1 MKGNTMGQAPLYI
14 DIHVLQTLPPSCVN
28 RDDTGSPKTARFGG
42 VRRARVSSQAWK
54 KAMRDDLADLL
65 DDTMI
70 GQRTKD
76 AVGIIAERIE
86 LNKPELSSE
95 DVFSMAED
103 ALKATGVS
111 VKNGKTD
118 YLLFISPLQAEA
130 LASLAIDARETGTKI
145 AGKEVKTI
153 LNPKERPT
161 LNAADIA
168 LFGRMVADAPNLNV
182 DAASQVAHAI
192 GIEEANTEFDYYTA
206 MDDRSPDD
214 NAGAG
219 MIGTVEFLSSTLYR
233 YATLDVYHLCENLGA
248 VGAAVETSK
257 AFIRAFVHSMPTG
270 KQNTFANR
278 TMPSVVVIQLRDSQ
292 PVSLANAF
300 EQPVRPYGGK
310 STIEIACERL
320 VAQEQCVDD
329 AFGLKPKMTYVV
341 CAAPGTD
348 SLKAIA
354 DELTNISGAT
364 EKIGEVVSSYLHD
377 LGFAEVG

>member
-1 MKGNTMGQAPLYI
+1 MGHTPLYI

-42 VRRARVSSQAWK
+42 IRRARVSSQAWK
-54 KAMRDDLADLL
+54 KAMRDELADML
-65 DDTMI
+65 DDAKI

-76 AVGIIAERIE
+76 AVGLIAERIKLVE
-86 LNKPELSSE
+86 AEISNE
-95 DVFSMAED
+95 DALSMAED

-111 VKNGKTD
+111 VKKGKTD

-130 LASLAIDARETGTKI
+130 LAELAIDARETGTKI
-145 AGKEVKTI
+145 VAKEAKAI
-153 LNPKERPT
+153 LNPKERPV

-248 VGAAVETSK
+248 VDAAVEAAE

-278 TMPSVVVIQLRDSQ
+278 TMPSAVIVQLRDSQ

-310 STIEIACERL
+310 STVEIACERL
-320 VAQEQCVDD
+320 VAQEQSIDD
-329 AFGLKPKMTYVV
+329 AFGLKPKMTYAI
-341 CAAPGTD
+341 CAAQGANA
-348 SLKAIA
+348 LEAIA
-354 DELTNISGAT
+354 DEVTNLSDST
-364 EKIGEVVSSYLHD
+364 EKIGEVVSTYLHD